1 MRRRGNIETG
11 VGGERRAGNFAAVG
25 CEHVY
30 DDKYELED
38 EEKIESG
45 RKSREVGYEC
55 DDEYYFPYNSYAD
68 TYRGCHGS
76 PNIGYDSSNGFGGNY
91 AICQISSSCEPSS
104 TPSL

>member
-1 MRRRGNIETG
+1 LRRRGNIETG

-55 DDEYYFPYNSYAD
+55 DDEYYGGELGVP
-68 TYRGCHGS
+68 R
-76 PNIGYDSSNGFGGNY
+76 SSWRFFGRQVN
-91 AICQISSSCEPSS
+91 E
-104 TPSL
+104 